1 MLIILEVM
9 SNHDLVLGERG
20 DMPMVQN
27 QHLGLSHNHNLV
39 MGGLGQS
46 HEHDLDIGRAGDNDL
61 GLEDGHDREL
71 LLDHEIGL
79 PHGESQG
86 HGHENEYHP
95 HDEGDTGYDHRDDNG
110 TGYDHENSN
119 GNVIDPGGEDGH
131 DIDPDDTGMDHHDH
145 QMVVSDENHGLDL
158 SENHDLTIVE
168 NHELDDN
175 LDLDVHQNHNM
186 DMSQLVVTT
195 PIMQNRTLVPA
206 PTYEL
211 TVGQEFPDVK
221 SCRRALR
228 DCAIALHFEIQT
240 VKSDKTR
247 FTAKC
252 ASDGCPWR
260 IHAAKLPGTSI
271 FCHL

>member
-1 MLIILEVM
+1 MAD
-9 SNHDLVLGERG
+9 HDLNVGQRR
-20 DMPMVQN
+20 DMPLVQN
-27 QHLGLSHNHNLV
+27 QHLGLGHNHDLV
-39 MGGLGQS
+39 MGALVQA
-46 HEHDLDIGRAGDNDL
+46 HEHELNLDIVQGGDNDL
-61 GLEDGHDREL
+61 GLGHNHDREL
-71 LLDHEIGL
+71 LMDHEVAL
-79 PHGESQG
+79 QHGQSQ
-86 HGHENEYHP
+86 HHEHEN
-95 HDEGDTGYDHRDDNG
+95 GYDHHDEKDN
-110 TGYDHENSN
+110 GYDHENSN
-119 GNVIDPGGEDGH
+119 GNVIDPGEEDNH
-131 DIDPDDTGMDHHDH
+131 DIDPNETVMNHHDH
-145 QMVVSDENHGLDL
+145 QLVVSAENHGLDL

-175 LDLDVHQNHNM
+175 LDLDVHRNHNM

-252 ASDGCPWR
+252 ASEGCPWR
-260 IHAAKLPGTSI
+260 IHAAKLPGILSCQCKDS
-271 FCHL
+271 FSVPVF